1 MKNTQGPWM
10 AYFVPGEP
18 ITSSI
23 QPGRRQDEWRIDTE
37 KVYDIM
43 NPSTNGVSIIASV
56 HGPDM
61 EANAKLIA
69 AAPELLVAL
78 QKILRHIPDDK
89 GGCSL
94 SADIALA
101 KAAIKKAKG

>member
-1 MKNTQGPWM
+1 MKNTQGPWV
-10 AYFVPGEP
+10 AYFVQGEP
-18 ITSSI
+18 ITSAI
-23 QPGRRQDEWRIDTE
+23 QPGRHQDEWRIDPVT
-37 KVYDIM
+37 
-43 NPSTNGVSIIASV
+43 PSTNGMSIIASV

-61 EANAKLIA
+61 EANAKLIS

-78 QKILRHIPDDK
+78 QKILRHIPDDF

-101 KAAIKKAKG
+101 KKAINKAKGKES